1 MSANSWY
8 LLVRRKFPNPKRIL
22 QCPNYPFCLGS
33 QTNSYLSHA
42 RVIDSGATDHITN
55 SHALLT
61 ENSPTHLPPV
71 GLPTGEKAPITSIG
85 TVNFDDIFR
94 LTDVLCV
101 PSFNDLRT
109 KKMIGLGK
117 RHGNLY
123 YFDPQRLA
131 PQLHSSSTYHVSASH
146 NLWHLRLGHPSN
158 AKLRSL
164 SKHFSDISLPT
175 HICDFCPLAK
185 QTRLPFSSSS
195 IKSIAPFDLIHCD
208 IWGPHKFAS
217 HSGARYFLT
226 IVDDFSRTT
235 WIYLMKLKSETQ
247 NLLKSFFSFVS
258 TQFNKQI
265 KAIRVDNGA
274 EFSSL
279 QTFFADL
286 GVLYQHT
293 CTYTPQQ
300 NGVVERKH
308 RHLLEMA
315 RALRFHAHLPSKFW
329 GECVLT
335 AAYLINR
342 LPTAILTDKTPYE
355 LLFGHP
361 PPYRHLRV
369 FGCLCYA
376 TNLQPTNKFDPRA
389 RKCIFVGY
397 PFGQKAY
404 RLYDLDTQKFF
415 SSRDVIFY
423 ENIFPFAA
431 PHTTTIP
438 ILPTSPS
445 TFSPHSAPHVPFS
458 WPTPLSA
465 NHEPP
470 IPTQPS
476 DPPIPPSLDN
486 EPPIP
491 TQPSD
496 PPLPPFDPPIPP
508 SLDNPHTTPN
518 DLTVPSFSQSPHDT
532 TLPSP
537 SFLTT
542 THAQNGPTMPSPPTS
557 LSSSPSSPPPLRRS
571 HRIPQPSILL
581 RDFHC
586 NATMPPSPA
595 QSSSSPTPGK
605 GSRYPLSNFL
615 AYDHLSSTHRTFVAA
630 ISKIIEP
637 TTYAQ
642 ASTDP
647 LWCDAMAKE
656 LQALEQNH
664 TWSLTSL
671 PAGKHPIGCK
681 WVYKVKYHS
690 NGSVERYKARLVA
703 KGYTQ
708 QEGLD
713 YTETFSPTAKLVTFR
728 CLLALAAVRNWPLH
742 QLDVQNAFLH
752 GDLNEEVYMT
762 LPPGFCR
769 QGENLV
775 CRLHKSLYGLKQ
787 ASRNWF
793 AKFTTALRAAG
804 FVQSLAD
811 YSLFTRSQNN
821 SFTALLIYVD
831 DIVITGDD
839 PKAIQSIKD
848 FLNVRFRIKDLG
860 PLKYFLGIEVARSK
874 KGIFIS
880 QRKYALEILDDAGLL
895 GARPSPFPMEQT
907 LRLRPDEGKPL
918 KDATK
923 YRRLVGRLIYLTVTR
938 PDIAFSVHILSR
950 FMHQPHQPHLDA
962 ALRVLRYLKSSPGQ
976 GIFFAAHND
985 LKLKAFSDS
994 DWGSCPTTRR
1004 SVTGYCTF
1012 LGNSLISWKS
1022 KKQNTIARS
1031 SAEAEYRAMA
1041 DTCCELTWLRY
1052 ILNDLGIRHSGPAT
1066 LHCDNQSALH
1076 IAKNPVFHE
1085 RTKHIDLD
1093 CHLVR
1098 QNITSGLV
1106 STTYTPT
1113 HLQVAD
1119 LFTKPLGKASFGTLL
1134 GKLGVY
1140 NIHSPT

>member
-1 MSANSWY
+1 
-8 LLVRRKFPNPKRIL
+8 
-22 QCPNYPFCLGS
+22 
-33 QTNSYLSHA
+33 
-42 RVIDSGATDHITN
+42 
-55 SHALLT
+55 
-61 ENSPTHLPPV
+61 
-71 GLPTGEKAPITSIG
+71 
-85 TVNFDDIFR
+85 
-94 LTDVLCV
+94 
-101 PSFNDLRT
+101 
-109 KKMIGLGK
+109 
-117 RHGNLY
+117 
-123 YFDPQRLA
+123 
-131 PQLHSSSTYHVSASH
+131 
-146 NLWHLRLGHPSN
+146 
-158 AKLRSL
+158 
-164 SKHFSDISLPT
+164 
-175 HICDFCPLAK
+175 
-185 QTRLPFSSSS
+185 
-195 IKSIAPFDLIHCD
+195 
-208 IWGPHKFAS
+208 
-217 HSGARYFLT
+217 
-226 IVDDFSRTT
+226 
-235 WIYLMKLKSETQ
+235 
-247 NLLKSFFSFVS
+247 
-258 TQFNKQI
+258 
-265 KAIRVDNGA
+265 
-274 EFSSL
+274 
-279 QTFFADL
+279 
-286 GVLYQHT
+286 
-293 CTYTPQQ
+293 
-300 NGVVERKH
+300 
-308 RHLLEMA
+308 
-315 RALRFHAHLPSKFW
+315 
-329 GECVLT
+329 
-335 AAYLINR
+335 
-342 LPTAILTDKTPYE
+342 
-355 LLFGHP
+355 
-361 PPYRHLRV
+361 
-369 FGCLCYA
+369 
-376 TNLQPTNKFDPRA
+376 
-389 RKCIFVGY
+389 
-397 PFGQKAY
+397 
-404 RLYDLDTQKFF
+404 
-415 SSRDVIFY
+415 
-423 ENIFPFAA
+423 
-431 PHTTTIP
+431 
-438 ILPTSPS
+438 
-445 TFSPHSAPHVPFS
+445 
-458 WPTPLSA
+458 
-465 NHEPP
+465 
-470 IPTQPS
+470 
-476 DPPIPPSLDN
+476 
-486 EPPIP
+486 
-491 TQPSD
+491 
-496 PPLPPFDPPIPP
+496 
-508 SLDNPHTTPN
+508 
-518 DLTVPSFSQSPHDT
+518 
-532 TLPSP
+532 
-537 SFLTT
+537 
-542 THAQNGPTMPSPPTS
+542 
-557 LSSSPSSPPPLRRS
+557 
-571 HRIPQPSILL
+571 
-581 RDFHC
+581 
-586 NATMPPSPA
+586 
-595 QSSSSPTPGK
+595 
-605 GSRYPLSNFL
+605 YPLSTFL
-615 AYDHLSSTHRTFVAA
+615 AYDRLSSTHRTFVAA

-708 QEGLD
+708 QEGL
-713 YTETFSPTAKLVTFR
+713 TIPRPSL
-728 CLLALAAVRNWPLH
+728 PLPSWLH
-742 QLDVQNAFLH
+742 SDAFL
-752 GDLNEEVYMT
+752 L
-762 LPPGFCR
+762 LPPSVIGLYISLTFKMPSSM
-769 QGENLV
+769 GENLV
-775 CRLHKSLYGLKQ
+775 CRLHKSLYALKQ

-793 AKFTTALRAAG
+793 AKFTTALRAAS

-880 QRKYALEILDDAGLL
+880 QRKYALEILDDVGLL

-923 YRRLVGRLIYLTVTR
+923 YRQLVGRLIYLTVTR

-994 DWGSCPTTRR
+994 NWGSCPTTRR

-1052 ILNDLGIRHSGPAT
+1052 ILNDLGIRHSEPAT

-1106 STTYTPT
+1106 STTYMPT
-1113 HLQVAD
+1113 NLQVAD